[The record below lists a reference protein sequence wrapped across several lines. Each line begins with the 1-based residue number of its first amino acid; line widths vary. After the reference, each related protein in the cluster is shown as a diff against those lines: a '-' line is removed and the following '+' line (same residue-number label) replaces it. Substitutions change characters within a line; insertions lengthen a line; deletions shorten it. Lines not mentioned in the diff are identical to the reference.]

1 MTRHGLNATNSAVY
15 SYHEKKKDQKA
26 AGYGA
31 EKMRM
36 GKDAVKGFDCC
47 SLTLQPTS
55 RPVITPHGFIFDK
68 ESILTFI
75 LEKKKE
81 YEKKMKEYEKQKSEQ
96 LDEIKDIEAAE
107 KEQMKYKFEQT
118 EKSIVTKRID
128 KSENSSEAGVS
139 NMIGDRK
146 RHLPAFWMPSMGPQ
160 AKKTKV
166 EKPDKTVYCPMSR
179 QPIKVKDLIHV
190 EWTIA
195 RDPDDKKS
203 LIARD
208 ERYQC
213 AVTGD
218 VLNNSTKCAV
228 LKPTGHVVTVDC
240 VDKIIKKDWRHPLT
254 GQSLTEKDIIYIERG
269 ATGFSSANKELLTE
283 RHRPSIAI
291 A

>member
-1 MTRHGLNATNSAVY
+1 MTRHGLNATNGAVY
-15 SYHEKKKDQKA
+15 SYHERKKDQKA

-55 RPVITPHGFIFDK
+55 RPVITPQGFIFDK
-68 ESILTFI
+68 EAILSFI

-81 YEKKMKEYEKQKSEQ
+81 YEKKMKEYEKQKDSE
-96 LDEIKDIEAAE
+96 LEEMKDLAAAE
-107 KEQMKYKFEQT
+107 KEEMKHKFEQT
-118 EKSIVTKRID
+118 EKSIVTKRLD
-128 KSENSSEAGVS
+128 KSKDNELGVS
-139 NMIGDRK
+139 NMAGDRK
-146 RHLPAFWMPSMGPQ
+146 RDLPSFWLPSCGPQ
-160 AKKTKV
+160 AKKSKV

-179 QPIKVKDLIHV
+179 QPLKVKDLV
-190 EWTIA
+190 DVKWTVA

-218 VLNNSTKCAV
+218 VLNNSTHCAV
-228 LKPTGHVVTVDC
+228 LRPTGHVVTKDC
-240 VDKIIKKDWRHPLT
+240 VEKIIKKDWRHPLT
-254 GQSLTEKDIIYIERG
+254 GQTLKEKDIIYIERG
-269 ATGFSSANKELLTE
+269 ATGFSSANKELLSE